1 MLNFI
6 LGLATGT
13 VLYTLFIVGIYKM
26 TNKVDKHYLD
36 LEDKLLKK

>member
-26 TNKVDKHYLD
+26 TKKVDKHYLD